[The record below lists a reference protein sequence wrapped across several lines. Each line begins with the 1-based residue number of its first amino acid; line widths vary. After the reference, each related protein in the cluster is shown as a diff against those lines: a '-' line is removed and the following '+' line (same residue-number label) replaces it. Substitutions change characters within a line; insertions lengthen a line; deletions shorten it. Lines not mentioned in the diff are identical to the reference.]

1 MANNKE
7 ILLYGS
13 ALAVLLFLMKWLEW
27 RFIIINHTFE
37 VYAGLI
43 ALIFTLVGIWLALK
57 LTRPKIEK
65 VIVEKRIYADKS
77 PDFKLNQA
85 ESDRFQL
92 SKRELEVLLL
102 MAEGLS
108 NQEIAGHLFISLNT
122 VKTHSSRLF
131 EKLEVARRT
140 QAVDKAKK
148 LNLIP

>member
-65 VIVEKRIYADKS
+65 VIVEKRVYADKS

-108 NQEIAGHLFISLNT
+108 NQEIAGQLFISLNT